1 MRILKRILFLTLVI
15 VGLGQLFSWYTNL
28 DSQVQF
34 SSIMEKKFITLTDGR
49 ANVQLVALRNSC
61 GDAKLAINELQA
73 RIGEDDGKDEG
84 LSYSELVGDVLD
96 YLLSER
102 VISRDCL
109 FEARNSRT
117 YAKFGPFEGNGY
129 VLLTE
134 NGDVAIGKYGQ
145 ATMPWS
151 MVNHSDGWLPDV
163 LLWEKDERAELHAIE
178 LPNSDSMA
186 AQANVLDRLLSF
198 IKVGRG

>member
-1 MRILKRILFLTLVI
+1 MRIFTRLLLITAFFAVVSLVHSFVI
-15 VGLGQLFSWYTNL
+15 SDHQ
-28 DSQVQF
+28 DEIP
-34 SSIMEKKFITLTDGR
+34 SIMEKKFITLTDGR

-61 GDAKLAINELQA
+61 GDAKLAISELQN
-73 RIGEDDGKDEG
+73 RIGNDDGEDEG
-84 LSYSELVGDVLD
+84 VSYDELVGEILD

-109 FEARNSRT
+109 FEARNSRI
-117 YAKFGPFEGNGY
+117 YAKFGPFEGSGY

-134 NGDVAIGKYGQ
+134 NGDVAVGVYGQ

-163 LLWEKDERAELHAIE
+163 LLWEKDERAELHVIE

-186 AQANVLDRLLSF
+186 AQANVLDRLLSIF
-198 IKVGRG
+198 KVGRG